1 MKLATFVLNG
11 KQHVGALTERGL
23 VPFSAG
29 QTNDV
34 GDLLRHGADGV
45 RLRAMLASG
54 LPAVDPASVSFLPP
68 ILTPPKIV
76 CVGLNYADHTKESP
90 YEQPDYPTLF
100 LRVNTSLIGDGAAL
114 ERPLCSDSL
123 DYEGELAV
131 VLGSGGRHISKDRAL
146 DCVFGYSVFNDG
158 SVREYQF
165 KSPQWTVGK
174 NFDRTGAFG
183 PYVVT
188 ADELPAGAKGLLLQ
202 TRLNGEVVQS
212 ANTDDMIYDV
222 ASLISI
228 ISEAITLQAGDVI
241 VAGTPS
247 GIGWAREPKLLMRHG
262 DVVEVSIE
270 NIGVLTNPV
279 RDESASAADAA
290 GKR

>member
-1 MKLATFVLNG
+1 MKLATFVING

-23 VPFSAG
+23 VPFAAG
-29 QTNDV
+29 QASDV
-34 GDLLRHGADGV
+34 AGLIRLGTDRV
-45 RLRAMLASG
+45 RLRDMLASG

-68 ILTPPKIV
+68 ILTPPKII

-100 LRVNTSLIGDGAAL
+100 LRVATSLIGNGAVL

-123 DYEGELAV
+123 DFEGELAV

-188 ADELPAGAKGLLLQ
+188 ADELPPGAKGLLLQ
-202 TRLNGEVVQS
+202 TRLNGDVVQS

-262 DVVEVSIE
+262 DVVEVSIQD
-270 NIGVLTNPV
+270 IGVLVNPI
-279 RDESASAADAA
+279 RDESTAAAEASGA
-290 GKR
+290 R

>member
-1 MKLATFVLNG
+1 MKLATFMVKG
-11 KQHVGALTERGL
+11 TQHVGVLTEQGL
-23 VPFSAG
+23 LPFDTSLAS
-29 QTNDV
+29 DV
-34 GDLLRHGADGV
+34 ADILRLGASGV
-45 RLRAMLASG
+45 RLHDLLSSA
-54 LPAVDPASVSFLPP
+54 LPAVDPATVTFLPP
-68 ILTPPKIV
+68 ILKPPKII
-76 CVGLNYADHTKESP
+76 CVGLNYADHTQESP

-100 LRVNTSLIGDGAAL
+100 LRVSTSLIGHGAAL

-123 DYEGELAV
+123 DFEGELAV
-131 VLGSGGRHISKDRAL
+131 VLGSGGRHIGKDRAL
-146 DCVFGYSVFNDG
+146 ECVFGYSVFNDG
-158 SVREYQF
+158 SVRDYQF

-202 TRLNGEVVQS
+202 TRLNGAVVQS
-212 ANTDDMIYDV
+212 ANTDDMIHDV
-222 ASLISI
+222 ASLIST

-247 GIGWAREPKLLMRHG
+247 GIGWARDPKLLMRHG

-270 NIGVLTNPV
+270 RIGALINPV
-279 RDESASAADAA
+279 RDEPAVAA
-290 GKR
+290 GAAVER